1 MKTLLF
7 RTNIDC
13 PSRLAK
19 ASYGLDDLRGR
30 YNRYSVDLLEAD
42 HLLTIHTESLQS
54 QDIIQA
60 MQKKGITC
68 KEFRPVKNMNQY
80 ANV

>member
-1 MKTLLF
+1 MKTLHF

-13 PSRLAK
+13 PSRLAQ
-19 ASYGLDDLRGR
+19 ASYGLDGLRGR
-30 YNRYSVDLLEAD
+30 YCRYSVDLLEAN
-42 HLLTIHTESLQS
+42 HLLTIYTESLQS
-54 QDIIQA
+54 QEIIQA

-68 KEFRPVKNMNQY
+68 REFRPAKNTNHY